1 VADSIRILVG
11 RRFDQFAK
19 RERLDDSRMVN
30 AIRQIEEG
38 LIHADLGG
46 GLVKQRIPR
55 SGQGGSGGYRTIIVY
70 RSGDRAIFVHGFAK
84 NSVANISASEL
95 AAFRKLAAELL
106 ALSDQDIQKA
116 IDNQVFRE
124 IK

>member
-1 VADSIRILVG
+1 
-11 RRFDQFAK
+11 
-19 RERLDDSRMVN
+19 MVN